1 MKALILT
8 ETPLVSKRTKMIK
21 EQLVKAG
28 YEVVEK
34 SFDETTSFSGCS
46 FDFVVVDELTITDS
60 GDFKR
65 FCKNPLDNQP

>member
-8 ETPLVSKRTKMIK
+8 ETPVGSKRTKMIK

-34 SFDETTSFSGCS
+34 SFDENTHFDGIS
-46 FDFVVVDELTITDS
+46 FDFVVVDELTTADS
-60 GDFKR
+60 KDFKK
-65 FCKNPLDNQP
+65 FCKNPLDNQS

>member
-8 ETPLVSKRTKMIK
+8 ETPVVSKRTKMIK

-34 SFDETTSFSGCS
+34 PFDKNTPFDGYS
-46 FDFVVVDELTITDS
+46 FDFVAVDEITTAYS
-60 GDFKR
+60 EDFKK